1 MSGKVSDNL
10 GRSSGLTKAASTG
23 DPTAAAG
30 NPAVDRDESVG
41 TRYINTTSGELFIC
55 TDATAGENV
64 WTGQLGTTVQPPKY
78 FGGRGIWSGG
88 WNGSA
93 SDKMDYITVASLGN
107 SSDFGNLTRAKQIG
121 SEGPSSGVRGI
132 APGGTTFSTDI
143 DYWTFASL
151 GNAADFGDLTEG
163 RQYGQAGMSNGTRGV
178 MAGGSLSGG
187 TTDTI
192 DYITIAAT
200 GNATDFGNL
209 TGIRTSLTACS
220 SDPGRGIIW
229 GGSTD

>member
-23 DPTAAAG
+23 DPTATAG
-30 NPAVDRDESVG
+30 DPAVDRDESVG

-64 WTGQLGTTVQPPKY
+64 WTGQLGSTVQPPKY

-107 SSDFGNLTRAKQIG
+107 CSDFGNLTSAKSIG
-121 SEGPSSGVRGI
+121 SEGPSSGVRGT
-132 APGGTTFSTDI
+132 APGGTTTSTDI
-143 DYWTFASL
+143 DYWIFASL
-151 GNAADFGDLTEG
+151 GNASDFGNLSVS
-163 RQYGQAGMSNGTRGV
+163 RARMAGMSNGTRGV
-178 MAGGSLSGG
+178 MAGGTGAS
-187 TTDTI
+187 DTI

-209 TGIRTSLTACS
+209 TSVRVGPAGCS
-220 SDPGRGIIW
+220 SDLGRGIMQ
-229 GGSTD
+229 GGSDD

>member
-1 MSGKVSDNL
+1 MSGKIGDNT
-10 GRSSGLTKAASTG
+10 GRASGLTKAASSA
-23 DPTAAAG
+23 PTSAAG

-88 WNGSA
+88 YNGA
-93 SDKMDYITVASLGN
+93 TTDKMDYITVASLGN
-107 SSDFGNLTRAKQIG
+107 SSDFGNLTRTRELG
-121 SEGPSSGVRGI
+121 SEGPSSGVRGT
-132 APGGTTFSTDI
+132 APGGTTNSTDI

-163 RQYGQAGMSNGTRGV
+163 RHYGPAGMSNGTRGV
-178 MAGGSLSGG
+178 MAGGSGE
-187 TTDTI
+187 TDTI

-200 GNATDFGNL
+200 GNATDFGNMTSARGAL
-209 TGIRTSLTACS
+209 TGCS

-229 GGSTD
+229 GGST